1 MASIVAMMTG
11 P

>member
-1 MASIVAMMTG
+1 MMTG